1 MAVIRVEKN
10 DNFTTMSNYHLRDP
24 GISLRAVG
32 LLSKMLSLPPE
43 WDYTVA
49 GLAAICKEGRDAI
62 RGALQELEA
71 AGYMRREQ
79 THNEAGHFS
88 SNDYVIYEHPPLT
101 AFPSTVKPST
111 GSPLT
116 VNPTEINIDINNNIL
131 NNPPKAPQGGRRKK
145 KEVKENPDWK
155 PERFAGFWAFYP
167 RGEAKQ
173 RAIEAWDK
181 ARLSDNEIAKMGR
194 RLKDQMS
201 SEEWKRGVG
210 IPYASTYLN
219 QRRWEDE
226 DKSSTTQADAA
237 ASTGS
242 WAPDPEVMSYAGA

>member
-1 MAVIRVEKN
+1 MAVIRIEK
-10 DNFTTMSNYHLRDP
+10 DANFTTMSNYHLRDSS
-24 GISLRAVG
+24 ISLRAVG

-49 GLAAICKEGRDAI
+49 GLAAICKEGKDAI
-62 RGALQELEA
+62 RSALNELEA

-88 SNDYVIYEHPPLT
+88 GNDYVIYEHPPLS
-101 AFPSTVKPST
+101 AFPSTVQPST
-111 GSPLT
+111 VKPLT
-116 VNPTEINIDINNNIL
+116 ENPTQINKDIINNL

-145 KEVKENPDWK
+145 REPKAAPDWK
-155 PERFAGFWAFYP
+155 PERFNGFWEFYP

-181 ARLSDNEIAKMGR
+181 ARLSDDEIAKMGR

-201 SEEWKRGVG
+201 SEEWQRGVG

-219 QRRWEDE
+219 QRRWTDE
-226 DKSSTTQADAA
+226 AKAPTSSVA
-237 ASTGS
+237 ASIQAGG
-242 WAPDPEVMSYAGA
+242 WAADPEVMSYA

>member
-1 MAVIRVEKN
+1 MAVIRIEK
-10 DNFTTMSNYHLRDP
+10 DANFTTMSNYHLRDSS
-24 GISLRAVG
+24 ISLRAVG

-62 RGALQELEA
+62 RSALQELEA

-88 SNDYVIYEHPPLT
+88 GNDYVIYEHPPLS
-101 AFPSTVKPST
+101 AFPSTVQ
-111 GSPLT
+111 PLT
-116 VNPTEINIDINNNIL
+116 VNPLTENPTQINKDIINNL

-145 KEVKENPDWK
+145 REPKAAPDWK
-155 PERFAGFWAFYP
+155 PERFNGFWEFYP

-181 ARLSDNEIAKMGR
+181 ARLSDDEIAKMGR

-201 SEEWKRGVG
+201 SEEWQRGVG

-219 QRRWEDE
+219 QRRWTDE
-226 DKSSTTQADAA
+226 AKAPTSSAA
-237 ASTGS
+237 ASIQTGS
-242 WAPDPEVMSYAGA
+242 WAADPEVMSYA

>member
-1 MAVIRVEKN
+1 MAVIRVEK
-10 DNFTTMSNYHLRDP
+10 DANFTTMSNYHLRDP

-62 RGALQELEA
+62 RSALQELEN

-88 SNDYVIYEHPPLT
+88 GNDYVIYEHPPLSG
-101 AFPSTVKPST
+101 FPSTVKPST

-116 VNPTEINIDINNNIL
+116 VNPTEINIDINNNL

-145 KEVKENPDWK
+145 NKSAPDWN
-155 PERFAGFWAFYP
+155 PERFEAFWNFYP
-167 RGEAKQ
+167 PVNGKRPAKD
-173 RAIEAWDK
+173 RAINAWDK
-181 ARLSDNEIAKMGR
+181 LRPDDETIARMGR
-194 RLKDQMS
+194 ALQREKK
-201 SEEWKRGVG
+201 SEMWARGIG
-210 IPYASTYLN
+210 IPYASTWLN

-226 DKSSTTQADAA
+226 IVQELPEAQSS
-237 ASTGS
+237 G
-242 WAPDPEVMSYAGA
+242 WAPDPEVMSYVGA